1 MFRGGIKVTG
11 KIHFCTF
18 GGHCFSVISQ
28 NTEQGWLPFFHSFFI
43 HKLCIEVYDQASFNI
58 EHTQAIFSHPSLW
71 GGRRTVSG
79 APGFREMAPGERE
92 EESNIERG
100 VKEGVRSSG
109 RKALVP
115 ECVWYRKSSSLALII
130 HAFLC
135 TMDLPRQ
142 RFALDGKKKK
152 KSIRDCIS

>member
-1 MFRGGIKVTG
+1 M
-11 KIHFCTF
+11 
-18 GGHCFSVISQ
+18 
-28 NTEQGWLPFFHSFFI
+28 
-43 HKLCIEVYDQASFNI
+43 
-58 EHTQAIFSHPSLW
+58 
-71 GGRRTVSG
+71 GGRGTASG

-92 EESNIERG
+92 EESNTERG

-142 RFALDGKKKK
+142 RYALVGKKKK
-152 KSIRDCIS
+152 AFEIAFLKLAAYNKYQGPASPDLLNSLDTSSLL